1 MRKIRFKPLAAL
13 AAVLVPLMAAAGV
26 ITHTATYDYSNL
38 TLGTNTLGGV
48 TYTTVHYDGL
58 YNGGDPGMP
67 SLPIDYLRF
76 SVPYNATNFSVTAS
90 IGATVITSI
99 NHLVYPCQAPRMMN
113 DTTPV
118 TITLPDTSAYYTN
131 TLYPSQ
137 RAWVVDEGF
146 LAGENHI
153 VTVAVMPIAYKHA
166 SSGMMRNSIR
176 KSSSINLTL
185 SYSISDSTSMR
196 PIVREDSVLRQEG
209 YQLTQ
214 SMVMNPSQV
223 KPNSPSV
230 FIPIDT
236 LPNQSRGGGLD
247 PFFPPHD
254 SLVVDTTG
262 IGTGW
267 LNIFPKYLIIT
278 TQELSHSLR
287 RLAALK
293 RQKGYS
299 VGIVTLDDIM
309 NDPLANHGDIIKKAD
324 GTIYIPYGDEAGQVR
339 QYLKYAY
346 KWGTKYVLLAGN
358 IPYRYTSKR
367 MCEEDPTYHTLPSD
381 LYYCDINGD
390 WFIDSLDYN
399 VELYVGRIIAKSENQ
414 IYNNTDKLLR
424 YELNPGHGDRNYLK
438 RAFYSRGYDQILSGE
453 LNNYVRPIFDLIFP
467 DTTMLSESRNINDKS
482 KYPSGEIIVDSINL
496 KQYGF
501 ISLHHHGFP
510 AGLLTYGLR
519 NGSIRDKLRFLW
531 AVDTIHTFAG
541 YPPCQNDD
549 PSTINGLN
557 NMRNQWYPNVCYAT
571 ACSTMPFDLMDG
583 YENIPMNFGESYT
596 TGKDYGGPAYI
607 GNTRPS
613 YTPSAGDL
621 ESIFGKKILNGYYN
635 IGAANGLA
643 KADKYLIAGKYQK
656 DYVTVVQNLLGDPEF
671 EIWTDIPEEYSNIT
685 VTRSNNSISV
695 SGISGADSTIVAYTD
710 NNGNAQTRV
719 TSSATT
725 FNYVS
730 PNGTIMLYKHNYIP
744 YIAPLFLQKAV
755 ISKSQYVIASDV
767 TAGKS
772 VDSIRTPGD
781 VTVKS
786 GVEYEIEASGTVTL
800 DRGFKVEKGATF
812 AVYPSSF

>member
-1 MRKIRFKPLAAL
+1 MRKIRFKPVAVL
-13 AAVLVPLMAAAGV
+13 AAVLIPLMAAAGV

-38 TLGTNTLGGV
+38 TLGTDTLGGV
-48 TYTTVHYDGL
+48 TYTTVSYEGL

-90 IGATVITSI
+90 IGATVISSI

-166 SSGMMRNSIR
+166 SSGMIRNSIR
-176 KSSSINLTL
+176 KSSSISLTL

-214 SMVMNPSQV
+214 SMVINPSQV

-236 LPNQSRGGGLD
+236 LPNQSREGGLD

-262 IGTGW
+262 IGTSG

-299 VGIVTLDDIM
+299 VRIVTLDDIT
-309 NDPLANHGDIIKKAD
+309 NYPHASHGDIIKKAD
-324 GTIYIPYGDEAGQVR
+324 GTIYIPYGDDAGKIR
-339 QYLKYAY
+339 QYLKYAFQ
-346 KWGTKYVLLAGN
+346 WGTEYVLLAGSD
-358 IPYRYTSKR
+358 IPYRTHDGYKA
-367 MCEEDPTYHTLPSD
+367 HGD
-381 LYYCDINGD
+381 LYYSELNSDWKCPNIGNKPDI
-390 WFIDSLDYN
+390 
-399 VELYVGRIIAKSENQ
+399 YVGRLFGTTDIQFDNYS
-414 IYNNTDKLLR
+414 DKLFR
-424 YELNPGHGDRNYLK
+424 YELNPGKGDMSYLK
-438 RAFYSRGYDQILSGE
+438 RALYTESIDFVGYLSEPSRNLSS
-453 LNNYVRPIFDLIFP
+453 IFS
-467 DTTMLSESRNINDKS
+467 DTTFIREILGTS
-482 KYPSGEIIVDSINL
+482 YPKGCDIIDSINNT
-496 KQYGF
+496 QYGF
-501 ISLHHHGFP
+501 INTFNHGEPFC
-510 AGLLTYGLR
+510 
-519 NGSIRDKLRFLW
+519 IRTCGKKNQSPYYFLW
-531 AVDTIHTFAG
+531 AIDTVKITG
-541 YPPCQNDD
+541 DLE
-549 PSTINGLN
+549 TGNGLN
-557 NMRNQWYPNVCYAT
+557 RISNKYYPLIYYSPSCET
-571 ACSTMPFDLMDG
+571 
-583 YENIPMNFGESYT
+583 IPYYKISNSEEYINYGESFT
-596 TGKDYGGPAYI
+596 MGKDYGGPVYI
-607 GNTRPS
+607 GNTQ
-613 YTPSAGDL
+613 
-621 ESIFGKKILNGYYN
+621 SINTNLSKELALRFSEQIKEGNYILSEAY
-635 IGAANGLA
+635 ALS
-643 KADKYLIAGKYQK
+643 KMYLTSSFITYGSIYHN
-656 DYVTVVQNLLGDPEF
+656 YIGDPCVKLWSDVPNHF
-671 EIWTDIPEEYSNIT
+671 ANIT
-685 VTRSNNSISV
+685 VSRNNHSITV
-695 SGISGADSTIVAYTD
+695 SGLSGSDSTIVAYTD
-710 NNGNAQTRV
+710 NDGYSQIRMT
-719 TSSATT
+719 TSATT
-725 FNYVS
+725 FNNVS

-744 YIAPLFLQKAV
+744 YIAPLFLQNV
-755 ISKSQYVIASDV
+755 TLSKSQYVIASDV
-767 TAGKS
+767 TAGRS
-772 VDSIRTPGD
+772 IDSGRTNGD
-781 VTVKS
+781 VVVKS
-786 GVEYEIEASGTVTL
+786 GVEYEIEAAGTVTL
-800 DRGFKVEKGATF
+800 DRGFEVEKGAIF